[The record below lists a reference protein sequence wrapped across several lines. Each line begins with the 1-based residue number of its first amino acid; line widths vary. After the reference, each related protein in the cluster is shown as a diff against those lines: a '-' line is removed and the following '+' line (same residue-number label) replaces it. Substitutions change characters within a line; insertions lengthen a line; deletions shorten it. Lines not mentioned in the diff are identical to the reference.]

1 MRLGYF
7 SGKIKGVVNRKLIK
21 IVRRAKKSTPKYNV
35 NFVYNDRISF
45 PELILIDD
53 QGNNLGKVSRD
64 EALRMAREKEL
75 DLILVSD
82 NAANP
87 VAKIEELSKAKYEK
101 IKKLKKN
108 AKGKSEQKEWW
119 FYPNIQERDMEIRLE
134 KIKEFVLKGQGTAK
148 LTLKARGKTS
158 PLLMQETMAKMKEK
172 SVEFA
177 KIVTDITREGRNL
190 SIIIR
195 SN

>member
-1 MRLGYF
+1 
-7 SGKIKGVVNRKLIK
+7 
-21 IVRRAKKSTPKYNV
+21 V
-35 NFVYNDRISF
+35 NFVFNERISF
-45 PELILIDD
+45 PEFMLIDD
-53 QGNNLGKVSRD
+53 EGNNLGKVTRE
-64 EALRMAREKEL
+64 EALRMAKEKEL

-82 NAANP
+82 NPKNP

-119 FYPNIQERDMEIRLE
+119 FYPNIQDRDMDIRLE
-134 KIKEFVLKGQGTAK
+134 KIKDFVLKGQGTAK

-158 PLLMQETMAKMKEK
+158 PILMQETIVKLKEK
-172 SVEFA
+172 SLQFS